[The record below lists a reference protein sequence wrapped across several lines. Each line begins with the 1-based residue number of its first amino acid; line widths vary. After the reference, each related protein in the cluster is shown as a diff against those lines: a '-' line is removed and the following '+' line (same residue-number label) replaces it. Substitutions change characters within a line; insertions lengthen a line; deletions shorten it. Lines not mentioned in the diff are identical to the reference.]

1 MRIDNQQQQNKGVM
15 DLMQQT
21 GAVEEKNGIQLFAD
35 AVKTESS
42 KKATGTTSF
51 QAKEVTYLNP
61 AKEEKKTII
70 DEIEQSGSMDAGER
84 KAQMAVLAE
93 TTSPE
98 DYKKMQEEGFS
109 LDDTTSNKIVTVTDK
124 IKAQLAKAGVDIS
137 AFGDDLD
144 FEQLAQITG
153 SPELAAQ
160 IADSLREADLPLTD
174 DNFKQ
179 IAETVDMADSLSP
192 LDDGAVKYLIDNQL
206 EPTVQNIYFA
216 RHSASA
222 GYMPAEQQDISSFLP
237 QVKNV
242 IASAGLEVNDDTIA
256 TSKWML
262 ENDIP
267 LTKENLT
274 YAQALRQTELTTS
287 AENVAALAAEAVSE
301 GKSAQDAVI
310 LSGYTWMEQAQNAVD
325 TVENATDEDLVYI
338 VEKGLPLTL
347 DSLRE
352 AAANR
357 VSESTVQDA
366 DGNYTQ
372 KGQQL
377 LTARRQLEEI
387 RLAMTA
393 EANYRLLKQGIS
405 IDTEPLVK
413 LVEQLKDQEN
423 EYYRNLLMS
432 EGVDATKE
440 QVELFGEVDKKV
452 TDMRYVP
459 AYVLGMKDAD
469 VSTINGVH
477 EAGTELKTSFE
488 KASRQY
494 ETLMTAPR
502 ADLGDSIQKAFRNV
516 DDILND
522 LGMELT
528 DENRRAV
535 RILGYNSIDITQDSV
550 LTMRAADEEVQ
561 RVFKNMT
568 PAVVTQMIK
577 RGINPL
583 EMDFTSLNQEAESIK
598 SEELGGEDYR
608 KFSEYLWKMEQNH
621 KISEE
626 ERSSYI
632 GIYRL
637 IRQVENTDG
646 AAIGALIQQGAP
658 ITMKNLLT
666 AVRSEKRSSKMDY
679 SVDYNFEGVSG
690 TSKGSSI
697 TDQIEAAYQNN
708 CLKDASELLTP
719 ERAKVLFEQDMEWEN
734 MTPEKLKAVLT
745 QAGEQADESSINADY
760 AKEQLAQ
767 LEQAANADESIY
779 RILDKYD
786 IPNTVSNVLAM
797 ESMLNQ
803 RNQMFRKIF
812 GSSTAD
818 HNGDDQVD
826 AEDLEAIKQE
836 LLEEFGE
843 AVSEP
848 ADMAAAQEK
857 LGELAENVMKTMIN
871 SDHVTSLDVR
881 DMKMLSA
888 QLSVNSILAKE
899 EQYAVPVMVNDE
911 LMNVSVKIV
920 RGVDKKGIVDIM
932 MESELRGKIAA
943 TFQAKEDGIHG
954 LIATDSE
961 ETAELFKGQ
970 TQDLSDLLGGEND
983 DVTELHCAHIPD
995 LDLNHFSMGAFGV
1008 DAKEETQLSDSQKAE
1023 NRDTYRV
1030 QTSRLYGIAE
1040 HFIKAVKGTLTKE
1053 V

>member
-15 DLMQQT
+15 DLMPQT
-21 GAVEEKNGIQLFAD
+21 GAVEEKNGIQMFAD

-42 KKATGTTSF
+42 KKSAGTTSF
-51 QAKEVTYLNP
+51 QAKEITYLNP
-61 AKEEKKTII
+61 AKEEKKTVI

-98 DYKKMQEEGFS
+98 DYEKMQEDGFS

-137 AFGDDLD
+137 KFGDDLD
-144 FEQLAQITG
+144 LEQLAQITG
-153 SPELAAQ
+153 SPELAVQ
-160 IADSLREADLPLTD
+160 IANSLREADLPLAD

-179 IAETVDMADSLSP
+179 IAETVNMADSLSA
-192 LDDGAVKYLIDNQL
+192 LDDGAVKYLIDNRL
-206 EPTVQNIYFA
+206 EPTVRNIYFA
-216 RHSASA
+216 EHSASA
-222 GYMPAEQQDISSFLP
+222 GYISAEQQDISSFLP

-274 YAQALRQTELTTS
+274 YAQALRQTGLTTG
-287 AENVAALAAEAVSE
+287 AEDIAALAAEAVSE

-310 LSGYTWMEQAQNAVD
+310 LSGYTWMEQAKDAVD
-325 TVENATDEDLVYI
+325 TVENATDEDLAYI

-357 VSESTVQDA
+357 TSGTAASESQTVGTVASPEAQSEDA
-366 DGNYTQ
+366 AQSIANESYTP

-387 RLAMTA
+387 RLAMTV
-393 EANYRLLKQGIS
+393 EANYRLLKQGVS

-423 EYYRNLLMS
+423 AYYKNLLIS
-432 EGVDATKE
+432 EGVDVNDE
-440 QVELFGEVDKKV
+440 QVELFREVDKKV
-452 TDMRYVP
+452 SDMRYVP
-459 AYVLGMKDAD
+459 AYVLGMKDAE

-477 EAGTELKTSFE
+477 KAGMELKSSFE
-488 KASRQY
+488 KASQQY

-502 ADLGDSIQKAFRNV
+502 TDLGDSIQKAFRNV

-522 LGMELT
+522 LDMELT

-535 RILGYNSIDITQDSV
+535 RILGYNSIEITQDSV
-550 LTMRAADEEVQ
+550 FQMKAADEEVQ

-583 EMDFTSLNQEAESIK
+583 EMDFTSLNQEAENIK
-598 SEELGGEDYR
+598 SEESGREDNR
-608 KFSEYLWKMEQNH
+608 RFSEYLWKMEQNH
-621 KISEE
+621 EISEE

-646 AAIGALIQQGAP
+646 AAIGALIQQGSP
-658 ITMKNLLT
+658 LTMKNLLT
-666 AVRSEKRSSKMDY
+666 AVRSEKRSNKMDY
-679 SVDYNFEGVSG
+679 SVDSDFNGVSG
-690 TSKGSSI
+690 TSNGSSI

-719 ERAKVLFEQDMEWEN
+719 ERAKVLFDQDSDWEN
-734 MTPEKLKAVLT
+734 MTPEEFKAALEL
-745 QAGEQADESSINADY
+745 AKEQADESGIDADY

-786 IPNTVSNVLAM
+786 IPNTISNVLAM

-812 GSSTAD
+812 GSSMAD
-818 HNGDDQVD
+818 HNGDNQVD
-826 AEDLEAIKQE
+826 ADDLEAIKQE

-848 ADMAAAQEK
+848 A
-857 LGELAENVMKTMIN
+857 
-871 SDHVTSLDVR
+871 S
-881 DMKMLSA
+881 
-888 QLSVNSILAKE
+888 
-899 EQYAVPVMVNDE
+899 
-911 LMNVSVKIV
+911 
-920 RGVDKKGIVDIM
+920 
-932 MESELRGKIAA
+932 
-943 TFQAKEDGIHG
+943 
-954 LIATDSE
+954 
-961 ETAELFKGQ
+961 
-970 TQDLSDLLGGEND
+970 
-983 DVTELHCAHIPD
+983 
-995 LDLNHFSMGAFGV
+995 
-1008 DAKEETQLSDSQKAE
+1008 
-1023 NRDTYRV
+1023 
-1030 QTSRLYGIAE
+1030 
-1040 HFIKAVKGTLTKE
+1040 
-1053 V
+1053 